1 MWEQGSGS
9 DLRKERGETRPT
21 PGIAKC
27 GQERTV
33 VVLLRRTELKT
44 VICQVSMPQP
54 HLFGLRGDDVATS
67 VNLLLLVRIRIL
79 VKNMERKK
87 TTEIWLNMT

>member
-9 DLRKERGETRPT
+9 DLGKERGETRPT

-44 VICQVSMPQP
+44 VSMPQP

-79 VKNMERKK
+79 VKNMERKRR
-87 TTEIWLNMT
+87 LRYG